1 MLVGARRH
9 AKYGILALTVAF
21 AQLPAMAQVRSAP
34 PTPIGQLS
42 IGDGPAVPIYS
53 FSFGASN
60 PTVVGTPGGGA
71 GAGKV
76 NMSDMSVM
84 KQADALSA
92 PLLRYVTM
100 GVHLQ
105 RARIEI
111 FPKTAGGLPATFDLT
126 DVVVTAYQVSGGDVV
141 ESVSLSFDR
150 MAMTSGGAS
159 FCWDNSAYLAC

>member
-1 MLVGARRH
+1 MLVAARRH
-9 AKYGILALTVAF
+9 AKYGILALTLAF
-21 AQLPAMAQVRSAP
+21 AQLPAVAQVRSAAP

-60 PTVVGTPGGGA
+60 PTTA
-71 GAGKV
+71 GASGGLGTGKV
-76 NMSDMSVM
+76 SMSDMNVM

-111 FPKTAGGLPATFDLT
+111 FAKTSGALPATFDLT
-126 DVVVTAYQVSGGDVV
+126 DVAVTAYQVSGGDVM

-150 MAMTSGGAS
+150 IAMTSGGAS
-159 FCWDNSAYLAC
+159 FCWDNSTYTAC

>member
-1 MLVGARRH
+1 MLVAARRH
-9 AKYGILALTVAF
+9 AKFGILAVTLAF
-21 AQLPAMAQVRSAP
+21 AQLPVMAQVRAAVP
-34 PTPIGQLS
+34 ATPIGQLS

-60 PTVVGTPGGGA
+60 PTTAGTSGGS

-76 NMSDMSVM
+76 TMSDVNVM

-100 GVHLQ
+100 GTHLQ
-105 RARIEI
+105 RAKVEI
-111 FPKTAGGLPATFDLT
+111 FQKANGALPATFDLS
-126 DVVVTAYQVSGGDVV
+126 DVVVRSYQVSGGDVV

-150 MAMTSGGAS
+150 IAMTSGGAS
-159 FCWDNSAYLAC
+159 FCWDNSAYMAC